1 MTMQHDRA
9 GLRDRPGR
17 RSHRP
22 GANRVA
28 ALWNG
33 AKTAALLAGMAA
45 LFLYVGGL
53 FGPTG
58 TVIGAGLGL
67 ATVAGSWWFSD
78 RLALRAAGARPL
90 RPREAPGIAAAV
102 KSLAAR
108 AGIPT
113 PSLWVIDDPQP
124 NAFATGRNPDHAGV
138 AVTTGL
144 LRQLPAGEVEAVL
157 AHEIGHIAHRD
168 TLIVSVAAAIGTAI
182 SALANLVMWLPF
194 FGYHDDEDGG
204 ANPLALL
211 VAAMLAPIAAT
222 LVQLAISRT
231 REYDAD
237 RASAE
242 LLGSGRPLANAL
254 ARIDRAATATP
265 MAIPPAQ
272 AAHYIVNPLAGGG
285 INRLF
290 ATHPLV
296 QDRIR
301 RLLDPIR

>member
-1 MTMQHDRA
+1 
-9 GLRDRPGR
+9 
-17 RSHRP
+17 
-22 GANRVA
+22 
-28 ALWNG
+28 
-33 AKTAALLAGMAA
+33 
-45 LFLYVGGL
+45 
-53 FGPTG
+53 
-58 TVIGAGLGL
+58 
-67 ATVAGSWWFSD
+67 
-78 RLALRAAGARPL
+78 
-90 RPREAPGIAAAV
+90 V

>member
-1 MTMQHDRA
+1 MTLLHDRA
-9 GLRDRPGR
+9 HHLPH
-17 RSHRP
+17 HRQEATTS
-22 GANRVA
+22 GHRVA

-45 LFLYVGGL
+45 LFLFVGGL

-78 RLALRAAGARPL
+78 RLALHAARARPL
-90 RPREAPGIAAAV
+90 RRSDAPGLAASV

-108 AGIPT
+108 AGIPA

-124 NAFATGRNPDHAGV
+124 NAFATGRNPDHAAV

-182 SALANLVMWLPF
+182 SALAHLVMWLPF

-211 VAAMLAPIAAT
+211 VVALLAPIAAT

-237 RASAE
+237 RAAAE
-242 LLGSGRPLANAL
+242 LLGTGRTLANAL
-254 ARIDRAATATP
+254 ARIDRAALAMP

-272 AAHYIVNPLAGGG
+272 AAHYIVNPLAGGA

-290 ATHPLV
+290 ATHPPV

-301 RLLDPIR
+301 RLDPGR